1 MKTNQPNNRQVKQ
14 TKYVKEY
21 WKNFN
26 ERYKTLT
33 AEELIA
39 LYHVMRVGTTWRDG
53 GKLSNAFIHLRM

>member
-1 MKTNQPNNRQVKQ
+1 MKTNQPDNRQASQ

-39 LYHVMRVGTTWRDG
+39 LYHVMRRDG

>member
-1 MKTNQPNNRQVKQ
+1 MKGINTMTNETKQ

-39 LYHVMRVGTTWRDG
+39 LYHVMRRDG
-53 GKLSNAFIHLRM
+53 EKLSNAFIHLRM

>member
-1 MKTNQPNNRQVKQ
+1 MKTKPTIQPAGKQ

-39 LYHVMRVGTTWRDG
+39 LYHVMRRDG

>member
-1 MKTNQPNNRQVKQ
+1 MTNETKQ
-14 TKYVKEY
+14 TKPTQQPAGKYIKEY

-39 LYHVMRVGTTWRDG
+39 LYHVMRRDG
-53 GKLSNAFIHLRM
+53 EKLNNAFIHLRM

>member
-1 MKTNQPNNRQVKQ
+1 MNETKQ

-39 LYHVMRVGTTWRDG
+39 LYHVMRRDG